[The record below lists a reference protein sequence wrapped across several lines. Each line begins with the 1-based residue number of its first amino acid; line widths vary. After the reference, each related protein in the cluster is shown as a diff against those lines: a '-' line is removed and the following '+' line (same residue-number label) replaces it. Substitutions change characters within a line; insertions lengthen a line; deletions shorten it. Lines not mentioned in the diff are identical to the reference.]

1 MKSFQVAIIMV
12 LTILL
17 FGCTASSLPI
27 SEQPSQNLSD
37 QHHSVSQPSTPV
49 SSQAFQ
55 TDVSSIRDRLV
66 VIHND
71 GLQDHERLD
80 ALEQLKKELEIF
92 CENNTSTTLTDA
104 EVSEILD
111 EYARVTSI
119 SMPSNEHTY
128 HLRMIQY
135 QGPTDL
141 LGTLENKFTLLQW
154 WDESQFINAQW
165 IIDGEA
171 EQVTNYMIRSEDD
184 SIELMLGGYVSLY
197 SPKPVFVSLWE
208 LKGNQW
214 MEGELQTDQAIGNSE
229 LWQISQDE
237 NMLLIESQQQEEL
250 EIDHNEGTNVFF
262 ITREDGSQLQ
272 LQWNKQGLGISVN

>member
-1 MKSFQVAIIMV
+1 MQ
-12 LTILL
+12 
-17 FGCTASSLPI
+17 
-27 SEQPSQNLSD
+27 D
-37 QHHSVSQPSTPV
+37 Q
-49 SSQAFQ
+49 
-55 TDVSSIRDRLV
+55 
-66 VIHND
+66 
-71 GLQDHERLD
+71 ERLD

-92 CENNTSTTLTDA
+92 CKNNTSTTLTDA

-111 EYARVTSI
+111 EYARVTST

-214 MEGELQTDQAIGNSE
+214 MEGELRTDQALGNSE

-262 ITREDGSQLQ
+262 ITRENGSQLQ
-272 LQWNKQGLGISVN
+272 LQWNQEGLVMAVN